1 MGRGVAVAMA
11 ELGLEQLRLSFATV
25 VSTGRWVGTI
35 ESPTTTSLAQARWAR
50 CFLKQQGRSCC
61 LKALCWRQRLSSAR
75 AHGWLKLRSVWL
87 QARLK

>member
-35 ESPTTTSLAQARWAR
+35 ESPTTTSLAQARTAGQELLSLGTVLAATAVLSACSWLVEA
-50 CFLKQQGRSCC
+50 QE
-61 LKALCWRQRLSSAR
+61 RLA
-75 AHGWLKLRSVWL
+75 AG
-87 QARLK
+87 